1 MLPFPA
7 DSPLLLGL
15 LFLTGLA
22 AGFTDSIAGG
32 GGLLTV
38 PVLLAA
44 GLPPQLALGTNKLQS
59 SFGSVTASLVYLR
72 TGVVRMGGLWLA
84 VALTV
89 VGASGGTLLVQALSG
104 DSLRALI
111 PWLLLA
117 VFLFFLFK
125 PGLGLTQ
132 RPGHL
137 ALPVLLAIFA
147 PLLGFYDGFLGPG
160 TGSFWAFALV
170 LLGGLELR
178 SATGITKILNATSN
192 LVSLAWFLL
201 AGSVWFTGG
210 LVMGAGQLLGARL
223 GAGLVV
229 RRGAGFVRPVFLVV
243 VFLTLVKLWSRV

>member
-1 MLPFPA
+1 MVPFVL
-7 DSPLLLGL
+7 DSPLTLAL
-15 LFLTGLA
+15 LFLAGLV

-38 PVLLAA
+38 PVLLAT
-44 GLPPQLALGTNKLQS
+44 GLPPQVALGTNKLQS

-72 TGVVRMGGLWLA
+72 RGVIRMGGLWPA
-84 VALTV
+84 VLLTV
-89 VGASGGTLLVQALSG
+89 AGASAGTLMVQAL
-104 DSLRALI
+104 DPALLRSLI

-125 PGLGLTQ
+125 PGLGLKEH
-132 RPGHL
+132 PGRL
-137 ALPVLLAIFA
+137 ALPRLLALSA

-160 TGSFWAFALV
+160 TGSFWAVILV
-170 LLGGLELR
+170 LVGGLELR
-178 SATGITKILNATSN
+178 RATGITKILNATSN

-210 LVMGAGQLLGARL
+210 LVMGLGQLLGARL

-229 RRGAGFVRPVFLVV
+229 RRGAGFVRPVFLTVV
-243 VFLTLVKLWSRV
+243 LLTLIRLWTL

>member
-1 MLPFPA
+1 MLPVLA
-7 DSPLLLGL
+7 DSPMLLLLLFGTGL
-15 LFLTGLA
+15 L

-44 GLPPQLALGTNKLQS
+44 GLPPQVALATNKLQS
-59 SFGSVTASLVYLR
+59 SFGSVTASTVYLR
-72 TGVVRMGGLWLA
+72 KGVVSFKGLRPAILL
-84 VALTV
+84 VIL
-89 VGASGGTLLVQALSG
+89 GASAGTLLVQRLDG
-104 DSLRALI
+104 SLLRSMI

-117 VFLFFLFK
+117 VFLFFLFR
-125 PGLGLTQ
+125 PRLGLVES
-132 RPGHL
+132 RSRLSLYP
-137 ALPVLLAIFA
+137 LLLVFA

-160 TGSFWAFALV
+160 TGSFWTFALV

-178 SATGITKILNATSN
+178 RATGLTKVLNMTSN
-192 LVSLAWFLL
+192 LVALFWFLL
-201 AGSVWFTGG
+201 GGQVWFAGG

-243 VFLTLVKLWSRV
+243 VFLTLIKLWSSN

>member
-1 MLPFPA
+1 MLPYPA
-7 DSPLLLGL
+7 DSPLLLAL
-15 LFLTGLA
+15 LFGTGLV

-59 SFGSVTASLVYLR
+59 SFGSVTASWVYLR
-72 TGVVRMGGLWLA
+72 NGVIHMKGLWLA
-84 VALTV
+84 VGLTI
-89 VGASGGTLLVQALSG
+89 VGASGGTLLVQAMDG
-104 DSLRALI
+104 NRLRALI

-117 VFLFFLFK
+117 VFLFFLLK
-125 PGLGLTQ
+125 PRLGLVE
-132 RPGHL
+132 RPGRIT
-137 ALPVLLAIFA
+137 LPLVLMLFS

-178 SATGITKILNATSN
+178 KATGITKILNATSN
-192 LVSLAWFLL
+192 LVSLFWFLL

-210 LVMGAGQLLGARL
+210 LVMGLGQLLGARL

-229 RRGAGFVRPVFLVV
+229 RRGAGFVRPVFLCV
-243 VFLTLVKLWSRV
+243 VFLTLLKLWTQA